1 MEPIIDLLEL
11 GLDGASLRQ
20 KALANNIAN
29 VNTPDYKRKDVD
41 FISTLKSIVDKSNNQ
56 LAEVSHKLADLANLS
71 LKSTNISLKTTDESH
86 LKGANSIKSSQS
98 IKPFKQITVLDTSYR
113 NDGNNVDIDVEMAE
127 LAKNNIYYN
136 TLAQQINERFK
147 NLNDV
152 ITKGSR

>member
-1 MEPIIDLLEL
+1 MESIIDLLEL

-56 LAEVSHKLADLANLS
+56 PARSFHKLSDLANLS
-71 LKSTNISLKTTDESH
+71 LKSTNLSLKTTDESH
-86 LKGANSIKSSQS
+86 LKGANSTKSFQS
-98 IKPFKQITVLDTSYR
+98 IKPFKQVTISDTSYR

-136 TLAQQINERFK
+136 TLVQQINERFK
-147 NLNDV
+147 NLKDV
-152 ITKGSR
+152 ITKASR